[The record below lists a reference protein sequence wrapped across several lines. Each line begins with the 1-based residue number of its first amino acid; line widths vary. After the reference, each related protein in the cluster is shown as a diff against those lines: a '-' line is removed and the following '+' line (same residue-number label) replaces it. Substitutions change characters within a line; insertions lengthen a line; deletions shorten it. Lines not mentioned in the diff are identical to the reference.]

1 MSPDI
6 DKWPMGNKNFAHSL
20 SALLYREAFQDV
32 QRTPTLTFEL
42 QYLDKV
48 NSVCSSV
55 NWIDDANLHRHNVV
69 SIK

>member
-6 DKWPMGNKNFAHSL
+6 DKWPMGNKNFARSL

-48 NSVCSSV
+48 NSV
-55 NWIDDANLHRHNVV
+55 WIDDANLHRHYVV